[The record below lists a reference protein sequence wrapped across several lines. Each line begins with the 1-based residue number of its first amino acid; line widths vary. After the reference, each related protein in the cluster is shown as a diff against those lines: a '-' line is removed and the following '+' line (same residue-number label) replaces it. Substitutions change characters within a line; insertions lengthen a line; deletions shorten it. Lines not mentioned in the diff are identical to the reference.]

1 MKISAVTRCGSGKNN
16 SEDRIII
23 GGRILC
29 NEEFTGEVPP
39 CVIGIADGVGGNAGG
54 DIAAQFV
61 CERLSECATDMDGFA
76 GVNAALLEFARKTPG
91 KETMASTFSGIF
103 PGGRALHIGNT
114 RSYAVQGGYLK
125 QITEDMTTYNYLRS
139 LGRFEEAEHCAK
151 NEITACFGGGN
162 SSLFKPVVIDKTFK
176 GKVVITSDGVH
187 DHVELDLLEN
197 IITLSSDDL
206 SACHSIVQSAVNK
219 DSEDDLSVAIV
230 NCFTC
235 L

>member
-16 SEDRIII
+16 SEDRILI

-29 NEEFTGEVPP
+29 NEEFSGEVPP

-61 CERLSECATDMDGFA
+61 CERLSECAPDMDGFA

-114 RSYAVQGGYLK
+114 RIYAVQGGYLK
-125 QITEDMTTYNYLRS
+125 QLTEDMTTYNYLRS
-139 LGRFEEAEHCAK
+139 LGRFEEAERCRRS
-151 NEITACFGGGN
+151 EITACFGGGRG
-162 SSLFKPVVIDKTFK
+162 SFFMPRLSDICSGRVLM
-176 GKVVITSDGVH
+176 TSDGVH
-187 DHVELDLLEN
+187 DHVSTDN
-197 IITLSSDDL
+197 IEEILSRAESDI
-206 SACHSIVQSAVNK
+206 SACREIVRTAAEHG
-219 DSEDDLSVAIV
+219 SEDDISVIMATLV
-230 NCFTC
+230 
-235 L
+235 

>member
-16 SEDRIII
+16 SEDRILI
-23 GGRILC
+23 GSRILC

-61 CERLSECATDMDGFA
+61 CERLSQCAPDMDGFA

-114 RSYAVQGGYLK
+114 RIYAVQGGYLK
-125 QITEDMTTYNYLRS
+125 QLTEDMTTYNYLRS
-139 LGRFEEAEHCAK
+139 LGRFEESENCRRS
-151 NEITACFGGGN
+151 EITACFGGGSGSFFMPMESDI
-162 SSLFKPVVIDKTFK
+162 SSGRVLM
-176 GKVVITSDGVH
+176 TSDGVH
-187 DHVELDLLEN
+187 DHISAD
-197 IITLSSDDL
+197 IIEDILSRAESDF
-206 SACHSIVQSAVNK
+206 SACREIVRAAVEHG
-219 DSEDDLSVAIV
+219 SEDDISVIIATLV
-230 NCFTC
+230 
-235 L
+235 

>member
-16 SEDRIII
+16 SEDRILI

-61 CERLSECATDMDGFA
+61 CERLSECAPDMDGFA

-114 RSYAVQGGYLK
+114 RIYAVQGGYLK

-139 LGRFEEAEHCAK
+139 LGRFEEAEHCRRS
-151 NEITACFGGGN
+151 EITACFGGGSGSFFMPRVFDI
-162 SSLFKPVVIDKTFK
+162 SSGRVLM
-176 GKVVITSDGVH
+176 TSDGVH
-187 DHVELDLLEN
+187 DHISTD
-197 IITLSSDDL
+197 IIEEILSRAESDI
-206 SACHSIVQSAVNK
+206 SACREIVRAAVEHG
-219 DSEDDLSVAIV
+219 SEDDISVIIATLV
-230 NCFTC
+230 
-235 L
+235 

>member
-16 SEDRIII
+16 SEDRILI
-23 GGRILC
+23 GSRILC

-61 CERLSECATDMDGFA
+61 CERLSECAPDMDSFA

-114 RSYAVQGGYLK
+114 RIYAVQGGYLK
-125 QITEDMTTYNYLRS
+125 QLTEDMTTYNYLRS
-139 LGRFEEAEHCAK
+139 LGRFEEAENCRRS
-151 NEITACFGGGN
+151 EITACFGGG
-162 SSLFKPVVIDKTFK
+162 SSSFFMPRASDVSAGRVL
-176 GKVVITSDGVH
+176 ITSDGVH
-187 DHVELDLLEN
+187 DHISAD
-197 IITLSSDDL
+197 IIEDILSGAESDI
-206 SACHSIVQSAVNK
+206 SACREIVRAAVEHG
-219 DSEDDLSVAIV
+219 SEDDISVIMATLV
-230 NCFTC
+230 
-235 L
+235 

>member
-16 SEDRIII
+16 SEDRILI

-61 CERLSECATDMDGFA
+61 CERLSECAPDMDGFA

-114 RSYAVQGGYLK
+114 RIYAVQGGYLK
-125 QITEDMTTYNYLRS
+125 QLTEDMTTYNYLRS
-139 LGRFEEAEHCAK
+139 LGRFEEAERCRRS
-151 NEITACFGGGN
+151 EITACFGGGSRSYFMPRVSDI
-162 SSLFKPVVIDKTFK
+162 SS
-176 GKVVITSDGVH
+176 GKVMMTSDGVH
-187 DHVELDLLEN
+187 DHISAD
-197 IITLSSDDL
+197 IIEEILSGADSDI
-206 SACHSIVQSAVNK
+206 SACREIVSAAVEHG
-219 DSEDDLSVAIV
+219 SEDDISVIIAALV
-230 NCFTC
+230 
-235 L
+235 

>member
-16 SEDRIII
+16 SEDRILI

-29 NEEFTGEVPP
+29 NEEFTGEVSP

-61 CERLSECATDMDGFA
+61 CERLSQCAPDMDGFA
-76 GVNAALLEFARKTPG
+76 WVNAALLEFARKTPG

-114 RSYAVQGGYLK
+114 RIYAVQGGYLK

-151 NEITACFGGGN
+151 NEITACFGGGSGSFFMPMESDI
-162 SSLFKPVVIDKTFK
+162 SSGRVLM
-176 GKVVITSDGVH
+176 TSDGVH
-187 DHVELDLLEN
+187 DHISAD
-197 IITLSSDDL
+197 IIEDILSRAESDF
-206 SACHSIVQSAVNK
+206 SACREIVRAAVEHG
-219 DSEDDLSVAIV
+219 SEDDISVIIATLV
-230 NCFTC
+230 
-235 L
+235 